1 MAWGA
6 SYPLGSTMPQSL
18 KLLVAEDSDA
28 DVFLLKRAFAKTGV
42 KFSPRFVTDG
52 QEAVDYLSGNGE
64 FGNRDEYPMPALV
77 ILDLK
82 MPRMNGF
89 DVLKWLKSDHN
100 LRATPVVILSS
111 SDEADDVKHAYFLGA
126 SSYVVK
132 PSDLRQLEELVRA
145 IEWYWRGF
153 CKLPGTLP
161 FESN

>member
-1 MAWGA
+1 
-6 SYPLGSTMPQSL
+6 MPQSL